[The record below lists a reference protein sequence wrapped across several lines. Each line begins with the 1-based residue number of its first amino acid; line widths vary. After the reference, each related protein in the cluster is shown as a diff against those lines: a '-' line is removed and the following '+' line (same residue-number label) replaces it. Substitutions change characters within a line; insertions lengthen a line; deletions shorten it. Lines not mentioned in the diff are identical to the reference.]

1 MDLNAVRA
9 FVAVADAG
17 QFQKAAVDLALTQQA
32 VSKRIAALEKDLGV
46 RLFVRTPR
54 GAELTIDGQA
64 LLPHARVLLS
74 AEERAVA
81 AVRPG
86 DRALRVDVVG
96 RRAATGGLVQDFHR
110 AHPRIALDVVTLF
123 DVDTAV
129 TAVRDGAVDATF
141 RAVTMP
147 GHRLPDGVGALP
159 VLDEPLSLC
168 VGPGH
173 VFARAAAV
181 TPAQLAGHRI
191 WMPGNVPGTE
201 WHAYYEAFAAAFG
214 PAVDTIGPNFGL
226 EALLDTIAG
235 STTVATILS
244 ERTPHVWPAG
254 HDLRLVPLVDPVPV
268 YPHSLLWHAD
278 NPHPGLTALRDH
290 LTSTRPRPPRGT
302 TWRPSWAAPRQGGAV
317 RSPSGTSG
325 PPRGC

>member
-1 MDLNAVRA
+1 VDLKAVRA
-9 FVAVADAG
+9 FVAIADSG

-46 RLFVRTPR
+46 RLLVRTPR
-54 GAELTIDGQA
+54 SFSIDGQA
-64 LLPHARVLLS
+64 LLPHARLLLQ

-110 AHPRIALDVVTLF
+110 AHPEIALDVVTLF
-123 DVDTAV
+123 DADTAV
-129 TAVRDGAVDATF
+129 AAVRDGAVDATF

-147 GHRLPDGVGALP
+147 GHRLPDEIAAVP
-159 VLDEPLSLC
+159 VLDEPLHLC

-173 VFARAAAV
+173 AFARAAHV
-181 TPAQLAGHRI
+181 TPAQLDGHRI

-201 WHAYYEAFAAAFG
+201 WHAYYEALAAAFG
-214 PAVDTIGPNFGL
+214 PAIDTIGPNFGL

-235 STTVATILS
+235 SPTVATFLS

-254 HDLRLVPLVDPVPV
+254 HDLRLVPLRDPTPV
-268 YPHSLLWHAD
+268 YPHSLLWRAD
-278 NPHPGLTALRDH
+278 NPHPGLTALRDY
-290 LTSTRPRPPRGT
+290 LVAIRPQPSEGE
-302 TWRPSWAAPRQGGAV
+302 TWRPAWSRPSPT
-317 RSPSGTSG
+317 RSASPAE
-325 PPRGC
+325 

>member
-64 LLPHARVLLS
+64 LLPHARVLLG

-86 DRALRVDVVG
+86 GRALRVDVVG
-96 RRAATGGLVQDFHR
+96 RRVATGGLVRDFHR
-110 AHPRIALDVVTLF
+110 ARPRIALDVVTLF
-123 DVDTAV
+123 DVGTAV
-129 TAVRDGAVDATF
+129 TAVHDGAVDATF

-147 GHRLPDGVGALP
+147 GHRLPDGVEALP

-173 VFARAAAV
+173 AFARADSV

-201 WHAYYEAFAAAFG
+201 WHAYYEAFADAFG

-235 STTVATILS
+235 SPAVATILS
-244 ERTPHVWPAG
+244 ERTPHVWPVG
-254 HDLRLVPLVDPVPV
+254 HDLRLVPLTDPTPV
-268 YPHSLLWHAD
+268 YPHSLLWRAD
-278 NPHPGLTALRDH
+278 NPHPGLAALRDY
-290 LTSTRPRPPRGT
+290 LTATRPRPPEGEL
-302 TWRPSWAAPRQGGAV
+302 WRPSWATAAV

-325 PPRGC
+325 PPRAW

>member
-1 MDLNAVRA
+1 MDLKAVRA
-9 FVAVADAG
+9 FVAIADAG

-46 RLFVRTPR
+46 RLLVRTPR

-64 LLPHARVLLS
+64 LLPHARVLLQ

-110 AHPRIALDVVTLF
+110 AHPEIALDVVTLF
-123 DVDTAV
+123 DADTAMA
-129 TAVRDGAVDATF
+129 AVRDGAVDATF

-147 GHRLPDGVGALP
+147 GHRLPDGIAAVP
-159 VLDEPLSLC
+159 VLDEPLHLC

-173 VFARAAAV
+173 AFARAAWV
-181 TPAQLAGHRI
+181 TPAELAGHRI

-201 WHAYYEAFAAAFG
+201 WHAYYEALAAAFG
-214 PAVDTIGPNFGL
+214 PTIDTIGPNFGL

-235 STTVATILS
+235 SPTVATFLS
-244 ERTPHVWPAG
+244 ERTPHVWPVG
-254 HDLRLVPLVDPVPV
+254 HDLRLVPLREPTPV
-268 YPHSLLWHAD
+268 YPHSLLWRAD
-278 NPHPGLTALRDH
+278 NPHPGLTALRDY
-290 LTSTRPRPPRGT
+290 LVATRPRPPEGE
-302 TWRPSWAAPRQGGAV
+302 TWRPAWARPSPT
-317 RSPSGTSG
+317 RSASPAG
-325 PPRGC
+325 